1 MRRSPS
7 GGVSRTLVRLLL
19 LAAALAGLLAA
30 VAASAGARPGPT
42 GSGLQETPKIL
53 IISAS
58 ATGAGSIQ
66 PSGDIQVSFGR
77 NMTFTMKADAGS
89 HLADVRV
96 DGVSVG
102 TPSTYTF
109 YEVTR
114 NHSIYAQFI
123 PDGVVIKAS
132 AGPHGS
138 ISPSG
143 DVVVPLGA
151 DQVFTITPDAGYKV
165 ADVLVDGKS
174 VGAVVTYTFT
184 KVAVAHTI
192 AASFTQA
199 KVVITA
205 SVGPHGTIA
214 PSGQVEVTAGA
225 DQTFTITPDAGYEVA
240 DVLVD
245 GASVGAV
252 TTYTFVAVT
261 APHTIAA
268 SFAAVPP
275 PVVKLSPFL
284 TPGLIIGKGFE
295 EQVLFTVR
303 QTPGAQARPH
313 LPLLAA
319 VSPPLD
325 VTVTVLEPGATAAT
339 AVAVTWSTLP
349 DGSVAASG
357 TLPAEH
363 SGEHVLTV
371 AYDSPG
377 GSGTASVSYA
387 VSGYFAP
394 VDGLPSSGSVD
405 VSSTSSTAKKSFPLR
420 IRLRNNKGGPVL
432 TAKPKLYIFDL
443 ATGVRVFKA
452 TAFFKHLGKGR
463 YGFTWY
469 PKKMKP
475 FPAWKGTTRTAQLV
489 IPLYTS
495 GVKKGSKTMGDI
507 VVKW

>member
-1 MRRSPS
+1 MN
-7 GGVSRTLVRLLL
+7 TLSKGAAPTV
-19 LAAALAGLLAA
+19 AALVLLVALLCASVESAAGGPAPAQAGLTTSKY
-30 VAASAGARPGPT
+30 VV
-42 GSGLQETPKIL
+42 
-53 IISAS
+53 ISAT
-58 ATGAGSIQ
+58 ATGAGTIS
-66 PSGDIQVSFGR
+66 PSGDIQVSYGYNATFS
-77 NMTFTMKADAGS
+77 MTAQPGN
-89 HLADVRV
+89 HLAEVLV

-102 TPSTYTF
+102 TPRSYTF
-109 YEVTR
+109 YEVTK
-114 NHSIYAQFI
+114 NHTIYAMFV
-123 PDGVVIKAS
+123 PDGVVITAS
-132 AGPHGS
+132 AGAHGS

-143 DVVVPLGA
+143 DVYVPLGT
-151 DQVFTITPDAGYKV
+151 DQKFTITPDAGYAV

-174 VGAVVTYTFT
+174 VGAVTVYTFT

-205 SVGPHGTIA
+205 SAGPHGTIA
-214 PSGQVEVTAGA
+214 PAGQVQVASGA
-225 DQTFTITPDAGYEVA
+225 DQVFTITPDAGYQVA

-252 TTYTFVAVT
+252 TAYTFHAVT

-275 PVVKLSPFL
+275 PIVKLSPFF
-284 TPGLIIGKGFE
+284 TPGLIIGKGFQ
-295 EQVLFTVR
+295 EQVLLTVR
-303 QTPGAQARPH
+303 KTQAAGMS
-313 LPLLAA
+313 LPLPLAARA

-325 VTVTVLEPGATAAT
+325 VTVTVLEPGASEVTP
-339 AVAVTWSTLP
+339 VEVTWATLP

-357 TLPAEH
+357 TLPSEH
-363 SGEHVLTV
+363 TGEYVLTV
-371 AYDSPG
+371 AYDSPS
-377 GSGTASVSYA
+377 GSGSSTATYS

-394 VDGLPSSGSVD
+394 VGGLPSSGSVD
-405 VSSTSSTAKKSFPLR
+405 VSSTSTSAKKSFPLR
-420 IRLRNNKGGPVL
+420 IRLRNNTGGPVL
-432 TAKPKLYIFDL
+432 TAKPRLYIYDL

-452 TAFFKHLGKGR
+452 TALFKHLGGGK

-475 FPAWKGTTRTAQLV
+475 FHAWKGTTRTAQLV